1 MASLTVTVGPITA
14 TKTAGNAVVAALV
27 DDYIA
32 AYDGPAGMTAQ
43 QKADW
48 FLSHL
53 VTHIK
58 EAANGA
64 SIKAARDLAGST
76 RAQNVTGRD
85 WT

>member
-32 AYDGPAGMTAQ
+32 AYNGPAGMTAQ

-48 FLSHL
+48 FLAHL
-53 VTHIK
+53 VNHIK

-64 SIKAARDLAGST
+64 SIRAARDSAGA
-76 RAQNVTGRD
+76 AQAQAVTGRD